1 MIQVTLTGIRAI
13 AAVLAMQGAAM
24 ADTIYRWTGSDGQPH
39 FSDTPPSGHSTV
51 IRGSVSGNETVAG
64 RQGLRDGEHLLLEQ
78 QATEMAKRQRAR
90 RSQSLKAHQRRALQR
105 QTCREIRERLRN
117 SRDHT
122 LRKQYAG
129 ELRQKCW

>member
-1 MIQVTLTGIRAI
+1 MIQVILTGIHAI

-24 ADTIYRWTGSDGQPH
+24 ADTIYRWTSSDGQPH
-39 FSDTPPSGHSTV
+39 FSDMPPSGHCTV
-51 IRGSVSGNETVAG
+51 IRGSVGGNQTVAG
-64 RQGLRDGEHLLLEQ
+64 RQGLRDGERLLLEQ
-78 QATEMAKRQRAR
+78 QATEKAKRQRAR
-90 RSQSLKAHQRRALQR
+90 RSQGLKAHQRRALQQ
-105 QTCREIRERLRN
+105 QTCRETRERLRN